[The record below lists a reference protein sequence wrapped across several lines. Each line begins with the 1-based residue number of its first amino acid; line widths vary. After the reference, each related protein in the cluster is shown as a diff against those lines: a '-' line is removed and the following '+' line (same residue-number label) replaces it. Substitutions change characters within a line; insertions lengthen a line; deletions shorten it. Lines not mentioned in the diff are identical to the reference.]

1 MEFQPF
7 DVDANLMTLN
17 ELKDEKTRRK
27 CRRNRNKERA
37 EAQFD
42 TTARPI
48 KLEVFFKDMLECTPD
63 VPDTSVE
70 LDGNEEFA
78 PMIMEPN
85 IYPSNA
91 LDLSVEILDTAN
103 DIIEME
109 KPEVLDLQTNS
120 QQAIDL
126 INSEMKKLKTAS
138 LITGVDQ
145 QHVSIRNSAPIL
157 TAKRFS
163 IKSLQ
168 LFSFSEHYS
177 KHFTYDRVKL
187 RELNTDMLID
197 ETDESRN
204 WLNMLGR
211 KYQKVYLDEV
221 SPFEEPPSD
230 EYLLRHLQPGNKFFR
245 ALGYATI
252 LKQLGPN
259 SLANIDQPLS
269 MLNPFILETAFYN
282 ISVHVVLDY
291 FGIKMFGHDP
301 LLNFQLNYL
310 HLIPYYLKV
319 NRKQKIFSIF
329 EYLDKKGNFFNK

>member
-1 MEFQPF
+1 MEFQYA

-17 ELKDEKTRRK
+17 ELKNEKTARR
-27 CRRNRNKERA
+27 CRRNRNKEKA

-42 TTARPI
+42 VTAKPI

-63 VPDTSVE
+63 LPEITDE
-70 LDGNEEFA
+70 IDGNEEFA

-85 IYPSNA
+85 IYPSNSI
-91 LDLSVEILDTAN
+91 DLSVEILDTAN
-103 DIIEME
+103 DILEME

-126 INSEMKKLKTAS
+126 INSEMKKLKSAS
-138 LITGVDQ
+138 LITGVDH
-145 QHVSIRNSAPIL
+145 QHVSLRNSAPVL

-177 KHFTYDRVKL
+177 KHFTYDRAKL

-211 KYQKVYLDEV
+211 KYQKVYTDDLF
-221 SPFEEPPSD
+221 PFEDPPSD
-230 EYLLRHLQPGNKFFR
+230 EMLLRTLQPGNKFFR

-259 SLANIDQPLS
+259 SLLNIDQPLS
-269 MLNPFILETAFYN
+269 MLNPFILETAYYN
-282 ISVHVVLDY
+282 VSVHAVLDY

-301 LLNFQLNYL
+301 LLTFQLNYL
-310 HLIPYYLKV
+310 HLIPYYIKV
-319 NRKQKIFSIF
+319 NKKQKIFSIF